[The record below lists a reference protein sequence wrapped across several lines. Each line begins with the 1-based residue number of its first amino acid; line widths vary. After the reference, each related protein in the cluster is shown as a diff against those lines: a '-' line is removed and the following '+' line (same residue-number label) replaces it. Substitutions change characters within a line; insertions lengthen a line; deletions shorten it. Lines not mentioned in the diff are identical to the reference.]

1 MFMSNTTTEF
11 ASSGWT
17 LCGCREVVGWRAQ
30 RSVRIARIVEQH
42 QATLIEAWNEYFNY

>member
-1 MFMSNTTTEF
+1 MFMSNATTEF

-17 LCGCREVVGWRAQ
+17 LCGCREVVGWRAEI
-30 RSVRIARIVEQH
+30 RRIARIVEQH